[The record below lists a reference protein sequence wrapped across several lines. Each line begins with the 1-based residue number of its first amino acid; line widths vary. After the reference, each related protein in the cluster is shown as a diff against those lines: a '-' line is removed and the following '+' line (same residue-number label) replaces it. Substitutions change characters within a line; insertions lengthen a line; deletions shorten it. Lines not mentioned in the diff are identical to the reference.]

1 MAFWPYC
8 NGKLGSRPQ
17 NRKQMAREAPV
28 SVKTE
33 LLLSPHSHQWT
44 KGMPN
49 FGHLDLVAH
58 YSLILLSLHPRSQVR
73 VFTYLIGREV
83 TFAPNVKWIACN
95 NKGAV
100 WEWFPISI
108 SISHV
113 GCSQSCTPLRLTHHC
128 WGPRALAWKIPKE
141 KAGPAGSREGC
152 LCPTNTSPPC

>member
-1 MAFWPYC
+1 MLLAFLALLQWEIRFQATKQET
-8 NGKLGSRPQ
+8 NGTRGSCLCEGR
-17 NRKQMAREAPV
+17 AAALTTFTPV
-28 SVKTE
+28 D
-33 LLLSPHSHQWT
+33 

-58 YSLILLSLHPRSQVR
+58 YHLILLSLHPRSQVR

-141 KAGPAGSREGC
+141 KAGLAVP
-152 LCPTNTSPPC
+152 